1 MPKFVLEVRAQL
13 QGVKS
18 VAVCDDSYPWYFSLR
33 CGSCG
38 EETSKPVVI
47 SRSDDVEGIRGSSVG
62 MKISCK
68 LCKRTN
74 DLTILPGSSIYSSSD
89 APSWKPFLEVE
100 ARGTEP
106 IAIELNDEVPLSTL
120 GENGFSA
127 EDVIISDGEFYGYDE
142 DLSQEMSIT
151 EFESR
156 IVKKK

>member
-18 VAVCDDSYPWYFSLR
+18 VAVNDDNYPWYISLR

-38 EETSKPVVI
+38 EETAKPAVL
-47 SRSDDVEGIRGSSVG
+47 SRSDDVEGIRGASVG

-74 DLTILPGSSIYSSSD
+74 DLTILPGASVYTSAD

-106 IAIELNDEVPLSTL
+106 TAIELNDEVPLSTL
-120 GENGFSA
+120 GDGGFVA
-127 EDVIISDGEFYGYDE
+127 QDVIIADGEFYGYDE

-151 EFESR
+151 EFECR
-156 IVKKK
+156 VLKKK